1 MFGLLHR
8 IELPAKEP
16 PTHATCE
23 THGIEPVTRFFLIH
37 VVTKKCISIVLHTSH
52 LVSFHGFT
60 NSVTGSVMNDLQ
72 PLVNGGLEPVMKA
85 RQRQHFSVPVGEER
99 EDLFYFFLI
108 NAKLRE
114 RLVKSHLLADIS
126 NQTIKGFH
134 AAVCMKSH

>member
-8 IELPAKEP
+8 IELPAKKT

-23 THGIEPVTRFFLIH
+23 THGIEPVIFYISDPCSDLEMYFNR
-37 VVTKKCISIVLHTSH
+37 VTYITEQAEASH

-85 RQRQHFSVPVGEER
+85 RQRQHFSVPVGEDR
-99 EDLFYFFLI
+99 EDFL
-108 NAKLRE
+108 
-114 RLVKSHLLADIS
+114 
-126 NQTIKGFH
+126 
-134 AAVCMKSH
+134 